1 MRRNLKNTYISSVD
15 YAQAKANGINK
26 ETLRSR
32 IWNYRWDKEKAKTEP
47 VKEKDYSNS
56 KWIKLA
62 VKNGVNRNTFYSRL
76 NLGWSA
82 EKAATTPTGHRGRPR
97 KEK

>member
-1 MRRNLKNTYISSVD
+1 MRRNLKNTYISSID
-15 YAQAKANGINK
+15 YAQAKANGISK

-32 IWNYRWDKEKAKTEP
+32 IWNYHWDKERAKTEP
-47 VKEKDYSNS
+47 VREIENRYEE
-56 KWIKLA
+56 WIRIA
-62 VKNGVNRNTFYSRL
+62 VENGVNRNTFYSRL

-82 EKAATTPTGHRGRPR
+82 EKAATTPTRRRGRPR